1 MTAAAQ
7 VQPQGQPEPQ
17 PAPLASPQGAQL
29 GAGPGSAGLDLW
41 QSFGLEAALDAA
53 LPDLVALR
61 RHLHAHPELSGQEQQ
76 TAALIAGELRALGW
90 RVREAVGRTG
100 VLAELGP
107 EGPGV
112 PLVALRVDM
121 DALPVEER
129 TGRPWASLH
138 QGLMHACGH
147 DLHSAVGLGVA
158 RLLAPLA
165 DRLPGRIRL
174 LFQPAEETAEGAA
187 WMVADGAMEGVD
199 ALFGL
204 HVFPSLKVGSIGVRI
219 GSLTAAAGE
228 LEVEV
233 LGEGGHGARPHQS
246 TDAIWIAARV
256 VSGLQ
261 EAISRRLDAL
271 HPVVVSFGRI
281 EGGKAYN
288 VIADHVRLLGTVR
301 CLDLE
306 VHARLPGWIEDTVQA
321 LCQGH
326 GGEARVRYRCIAP
339 PVKNDGPL
347 TQLLAEA
354 ASDLL
359 GREQVIWL
367 EQPSLGAE
375 DFAQLQ
381 GDTPASMF
389 RLGVAGPKGCTPLHS
404 NSFDPDE
411 GALAVGVKVLSL
423 SLLRWLAAQ
432 APRPREWAT

>member
-1 MTAAAQ
+1 MPDLLSRDQLKAEVKAAQ
-7 VQPQGQPEPQ
+7 QEL
-17 PAPLASPQGAQL
+17 LAI
-29 GAGPGSAGLDLW
+29 
-41 QSFGLEAALDAA
+41 
-53 LPDLVALR
+53 R
-61 RHLHAHPELSGQEQQ
+61 RHLHAHPELSGNEHQ
-76 TAALIAGELRALGW
+76 TAALVAGELRKLGW
-90 RVREAVGRTG
+90 RVQEGVGRTG

-107 EGPGV
+107 SGG

-129 TGRPWASLH
+129 TGLPYASLN

-147 DLHSAVGLGVA
+147 DIHTTVGLGVA
-158 RLLAPLA
+158 RILAPLA
-165 DRLPGRIRL
+165 EQLGGTVRL
-174 LFQPAEETAEGAA
+174 LFQPAEETAQGAA
-187 WMVADGAMEGVD
+187 WMVADGAMQGVD
-199 ALFGL
+199 ALFGV
-204 HVFPSLKVGSIGVRI
+204 HVFPSLSVGTIGVRS

-281 EGGKAYN
+281 EGGKAFN

-306 VHARLPGWIEDTVQA
+306 LHAQLPGWIEETVQA
-321 LCQGH
+321 ICKGY
-326 GGEARVRYRCIAP
+326 GGEARVRYRCISP
-339 PVKNDGPL
+339 PVHNDPEL
-347 TQLLAEA
+347 TQLLADEA
-354 ASDLL
+354 VELL
-359 GREQVIWL
+359 GRPQVEWL

-375 DFAQLQ
+375 DFAELQ
-381 GDTPASMF
+381 RDTPSTMF

-404 NSFDPDE
+404 NTFSADE
-411 GALAVGVKVLSL
+411 AAVGVGVEVLSA
-423 SLLRWLAAQ
+423 SLLRWLEQAAS
-432 APRPREWAT
+432 

>member
-1 MTAAAQ
+1 VASSAASEL
-7 VQPQGQPEPQ
+7 PQ
-17 PAPLASPQGAQL
+17 
-29 GAGPGSAGLDLW
+29 
-41 QSFGLEAALDAA
+41 LEAALGSALEAA
-53 LPDLVALR
+53 LPELIALR
-61 RHLHAHPELSGQEQQ
+61 RHLHAHPELSGNEHQ
-76 TAALIAGELRALGW
+76 TAALVAGELRGLGW
-90 RVREAVGRTG
+90 LVQEGVGRTG

-107 EGPGV
+107 ELDGAGRLA

-129 TGRPWASLH
+129 TGVAFASRH

-147 DLHSAVGLGVA
+147 DIHTTVGLGVA

-165 DRLPGRIRL
+165 DQLTARVRL
-174 LFQPAEETAEGAA
+174 LFQPAEETAQGAA
-187 WMVADGAMEGVD
+187 WMLADGAMDGVE
-199 ALFGL
+199 ALFGV
-204 HVFPSLKVGSIGVRI
+204 HVFPSLPVGTVGVRS

-281 EGGKAYN
+281 EGGKAFN

-306 VHARLPGWIEDTVQA
+306 VHAQLPGWIEDTVKA
-321 LCQGH
+321 LCEGH
-326 GGEARVRYRCIAP
+326 GGEARVRYRCISP
-339 PVKNDGPL
+339 PVHNDPAL
-347 TQLLAEA
+347 TALVAEA
-354 ASDLL
+354 AVEVL
-359 GREQVIWL
+359 GRSNVRWL

-375 DFAQLQ
+375 DFAELQ
-381 GDTPASMF
+381 RDTPGTMF
-389 RLGVAGPKGCTPLHS
+389 RLGVAGPQGCTPLHS
-404 NSFDPDE
+404 NSFEPDE
-411 GALAVGVKVLSL
+411 GCLAVGIQVLTL
-423 SLLRWLAAQ
+423 SLLRWMQARRAQ
-432 APRPREWAT
+432 A

>member
-1 MTAAAQ
+1 MTSPERVPSRPSLAAS
-7 VQPQGQPEPQ
+7 
-17 PAPLASPQGAQL
+17 APLR
-29 GAGPGSAGLDLW
+29 
-41 QSFGLEAALDAA
+41 AALQEA
-53 LPDLVALR
+53 LPELIALR
-61 RHLHAHPELSGQEQQ
+61 RHLHAHPELSGHEQQ
-76 TAALIAGELRALGW
+76 TAALVAGELRELGW

-107 EGPGV
+107 DCTGDGAPT
-112 PLVALRVDM
+112 PLAALRVDM

-129 TGRPWASLH
+129 SGLPYASLH
-138 QGLMHACGH
+138 QGVMHACGH
-147 DLHSAVGLGVA
+147 DIHTTVGLGVA

-165 DRLPGRIRL
+165 SRLSGRVRL
-174 LFQPAEETAEGAA
+174 LFQPAEETAQGAA
-187 WMVADGAMEGVD
+187 WMLADGAMEGVD
-199 ALFGL
+199 ALFGV
-204 HVFPSLKVGSIGVRI
+204 HVFPSLPVGTIGVRS

-281 EGGKAYN
+281 EGGQAFN

-306 VHARLPGWIEDTVQA
+306 LHTQLPGWIEDTVQA
-321 LCQGH
+321 LCVGH

-339 PVKNDGPL
+339 PVHNDPAL
-347 TQLLAEA
+347 TELVADVATQV
-354 ASDLL
+354 L
-359 GREQVIWL
+359 GRERVRWL

-375 DFAQLQ
+375 DFAELQ
-381 GDTPASMF
+381 RDTPAVMF
-389 RLGVAGPKGCTPLHS
+389 RLGVAGPEGCPPLH
-404 NSFDPDE
+404 NCAFNPDE
-411 GALAVGVKVLSL
+411 GCLAVGIEVLAT
-423 SLLRWLAAQ
+423 SLLRWLEQRA
-432 APRPREWAT
+432 

>member
-1 MTAAAQ
+1 MTPAAPVASSAASEL
-7 VQPQGQPEPQ
+7 PQ
-17 PAPLASPQGAQL
+17 
-29 GAGPGSAGLDLW
+29 
-41 QSFGLEAALDAA
+41 LEAALGSALEAA
-53 LPDLVALR
+53 LPELIALR
-61 RHLHAHPELSGQEQQ
+61 RHLHAHPELSGNEHQ
-76 TAALIAGELRALGW
+76 TAALVAGELRGLGW
-90 RVREAVGRTG
+90 LVQEGVGRTG

-107 EGPGV
+107 ELDGAGRLA

-129 TGRPWASLH
+129 TGVAFASRH

-147 DLHSAVGLGVA
+147 DIHTTVGLGVA

-165 DRLPGRIRL
+165 DQLTARVRL
-174 LFQPAEETAEGAA
+174 LFQPAEETAQGAA
-187 WMVADGAMEGVD
+187 WMLADGAMDGVE
-199 ALFGL
+199 ALFGV
-204 HVFPSLKVGSIGVRI
+204 HVFPSLPVGTVGVRS

-281 EGGKAYN
+281 EGGKAFN

-306 VHARLPGWIEDTVQA
+306 VHAQLPGWIEDTVKA
-321 LCQGH
+321 LCEGH
-326 GGEARVRYRCIAP
+326 GGEARVRYRCISP
-339 PVKNDGPL
+339 PVHNDPAL
-347 TQLLAEA
+347 TALVAEA
-354 ASDLL
+354 AVEVL
-359 GREQVIWL
+359 GRSNVRWL

-375 DFAQLQ
+375 DFAELQ
-381 GDTPASMF
+381 RDTPGTMF
-389 RLGVAGPKGCTPLHS
+389 RLGVAGPQGCTPLHS
-404 NSFDPDE
+404 NSFEPDE
-411 GALAVGVKVLSL
+411 GCLAVGIQVLSL
-423 SLLRWLAAQ
+423 SLLRWMQARRAQ
-432 APRPREWAT
+432 A